1 MKVLN
6 SNFNLADIVIENYTR
21 QLLLQQIQAAHKVQ
35 IRLLTRF
42 RDLLLRRRNGPIKIA
57 DHLVKPRDDYHQRQ
71 RLQYSPDDGNAGAI
85 ARTSILCC
93 QRQHCT
99 GHQPAEMRGIV
110 NKPAAQVTNNQVD
123 NDDRQHPYA
132 ERSLESF
139 GQLASKLNAENK
151 QHTYQAKQRA

>member
-1 MKVLN
+1 MLLLLLHVLT
-6 SNFNLADIVIENYTR
+6 SQFNLADIVIVNYSR

-35 IRLLTRF
+35 KRLLTRF
-42 RDLLLRRRNGPIKIA
+42 RDLLRRRRNGPIKIA

-110 NKPAAQVTNNQVD
+110 NKYAAQVINNQVD
-123 NDDRQHPYA
+123 IDDRQHTYA
-132 ERSLESF
+132 ELSLESF
-139 GQLASKLNAENK
+139 WTLASKLPAD
-151 QHTYQAKQRA
+151 